1 MEKADFANF
10 QRNKEGQRIVQR
22 PICDG
27 CNEVL
32 AFTMEM
38 ERPSNR
44 FSIGLYTVLECLKI
58 AEAEGYLP
66 RLPDEWWTEVA
77 GVY

>member
-1 MEKADFANF
+1 MDKTDFADF
-10 QRNKEGQRIVQR
+10 QRNGEGQRIVQK
-22 PICDG
+22 PSCDS

-32 AFTMEM
+32 AFAMEM
-38 ERPSNR
+38 ERPSKR

-58 AEAEGYLP
+58 AEVEGYLP
-66 RLPDEWWTEVA
+66 RLPEEWWTEVA